1 MIEIRPHTITLL
13 ATILM
18 LLTACTGSSRVP
30 DPRPMFATPT
40 TKRLVHEH
48 KLKRVQPSLQT
59 YLDSQYQQFSA
70 QPNASVLL
78 FEDRE
83 PFAFLIDSSR
93 VGISCGLI
101 SLATDDAD
109 IAFVLAHEA
118 AHLTLKHY
126 LLEHPGPDEEL
137 QADDV
142 ALNTL
147 ITSGYST
154 ENTYKIIS
162 KLYQHN
168 EHLNS
173 SYPSTPERLYQ
184 YWLIRAKLK
193 NKISRRTSSSS
204 RQLVSLKEVCGDIK

>member
-1 MIEIRPHTITLL
+1 
-13 ATILM
+13 M

-109 IAFVLAHEA
+109 I
-118 AHLTLKHY
+118 THY